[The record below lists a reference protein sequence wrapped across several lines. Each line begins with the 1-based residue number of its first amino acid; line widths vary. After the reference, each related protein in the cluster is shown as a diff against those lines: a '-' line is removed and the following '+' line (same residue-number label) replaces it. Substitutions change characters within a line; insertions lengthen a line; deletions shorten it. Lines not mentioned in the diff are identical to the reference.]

1 MHNIV
6 RLSIILGFITLI
18 AAFVLAEI
26 YNITKPRIEEQK
38 LAKTQEALKYVLPDA
53 QSLPPVIKK
62 IPVEDSNG
70 NTLYEKEEIVYYKAY
85 SDKQEQNL
93 IGYAFKAY
101 GTGYSSNIETMVGID
116 TTGRITRIKIISQKE
131 TPGLGALA
139 ENNEPFKGKKWSTQ
153 QFIYKQIDDLKV
165 DKDGGTILS
174 ITGATITSRAI
185 TNSIKAKMQELID
198 ELDIHIQE
206 SVEEN

>member
-1 MHNIV
+1 MHNVI
-6 RLSIILGFITLI
+6 RLSIILAFITLI

-53 QSLPPVIKK
+53 QSLPPIKKK
-62 IPVEDSNG
+62 IPVKDSKG
-70 NTLYEKEEIVYYKAY
+70 NTLYEREEIVYYKAY
-85 SDKQEQNL
+85 SDQQEQNL

-101 GTGYSSNIETMVGID
+101 GTGYSSTIETMVGID
-116 TTGRITRIKIISQKE
+116 TIGHITHIKIIAQKE

-139 ENNEPFKGKKWSTQ
+139 ENSEPFKGKKWSTQ
-153 QFIYKQIDDLKV
+153 QFVNKQIDDLKV
-165 DKDGGTILS
+165 DKDGGTIVS

-185 TNSIKAKMQELID
+185 TNSIKAKMQELMS
-198 ELDIHIQE
+198 ELDIPTQE
-206 SVEEN
+206 TVEED